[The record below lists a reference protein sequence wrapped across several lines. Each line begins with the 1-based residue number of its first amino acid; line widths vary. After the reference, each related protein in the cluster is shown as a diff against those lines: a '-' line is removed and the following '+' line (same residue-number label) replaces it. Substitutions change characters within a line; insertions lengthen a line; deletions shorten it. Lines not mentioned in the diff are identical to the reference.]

1 MDRASSPRFPSEPAA
16 PRGAAARVE
25 GGHGTMA
32 APVEAGVLVAAADG
46 KAVAPHAASAAAPD
60 DERRGLLLGL
70 LGVAIFALS
79 IPFTRLAGGSVEDP
93 QLPPAFV
100 AMGRA
105 AAAGLLAGVYLLLTG
120 APRPRGG
127 QWGLLGVTALGVVFG
142 WPLFLGWAVRHVE
155 AVHASVVSGILP
167 LATAVLAALWGRHR
181 PSLRFWLCAV
191 TGCALVV
198 AFAAVQGG
206 AGQGR
211 QGFEPRLRWADGLLL
226 LAVLSGALGYVA
238 GARLAGG
245 MRPQQVISWV
255 LVLSLP
261 LTLPAALATW
271 PTVPV
276 RAGAWWSL
284 GYLAIFSMWL
294 GFFAWYRALAIGG
307 AMRVSQVQLVQPFLS
322 MLFAVPLLGERL
334 DATSVL
340 FALAVIA
347 TVFAGKRAPVAA
359 ASPSPPA
366 RPRAA

>member
-1 MDRASSPRFPSEPAA
+1 MDRANSSRFPSEPTA
-16 PRGAAARVE
+16 PRAATPGAE
-25 GGHGTMA
+25 GRHGAVAM
-32 APVEAGVLVAAADG
+32 PVEASVRVAAAG
-46 KAVAPHAASAAAPD
+46 GAAVAPHAATAAAPG
-60 DERRGLLLGL
+60 DERRGLVLGL

-79 IPFTRLAGGSVEDP
+79 IPFTRLAGGSAEDP

-105 AAAGLLAGVYLLLTG
+105 AAAGLLAAVYLLLTG

-191 TGCALVV
+191 AGCALVV

-206 AGQGR
+206 AGQGV
-211 QGFEPRLRWADGLLL
+211 GPRLRWADGLLL

-271 PTVPV
+271 PTAPV

-359 ASPSPPA
+359 VPPA
-366 RPRAA
+366 APAPPRAA